1 MDAYRKS
8 PIPVIYTELGF
19 VRAAPPSILAD
30 CPKDL
35 PRLQLLQSVARGQSC
50 VSELERSSAFERSH
64 WLIVKAELPND
75 IFAWTGNTWKVIEWR
90 VYFWKL
96 YDAEFLVNVSDPH
109 PAEARSLAD
118 AGINTQFLNSLA
130 HPTSCLPMLRETQK
144 LFGEGYKLRQETAV
158 ALERIETPLI
168 ARLKF
173 GTMKQLK
180 PAANSRSQNVT
191 GDPQISPSLRDTIL
205 RRGNYRCLFC
215 GQDSSTIALE
225 VNHVIPRNLINKLH
239 LASALHTA
247 TENLCVTCR
256 DCNRGK
262 CDNLR
267 IEDIEYYRSAFS
279 SQGHPNHDLL
289 PHLTKLSELQA
300 L

>member
-1 MDAYRKS
+1 MEVYRKN

-30 CPKDL
+30 CPEDL
-35 PRLQLLQSVARGQSC
+35 PRLQLLQSVAGGQSC
-50 VSELERSSAFERSH
+50 VSELERPY
-64 WLIVKAELPND
+64 WLIVKAELPDD
-75 IFAWTGNTWKVIEWR
+75 IFVRNGNSWEVIEWR

-96 YDAEFLVNVSDPH
+96 WDAESLVNDSQ
-109 PAEARSLAD
+109 PAEAIRLAD
-118 AGINTQFLNSLA
+118 AGVNAQFLNSLA

-144 LFGEGYKLRQETAV
+144 VFGEGYKLRPKTVA

-168 ARLKF
+168 AGLKLN
-173 GTMKQLK
+173 TMKQLK
-180 PAANSRSQNVT
+180 PAANSRLHNVT
-191 GDPQISPSLRDTIL
+191 GDPQISPKLRDTIL

-215 GQDSSTIALE
+215 GQDSSIIALE
-225 VNHVIPRNLINKLH
+225 VNHIIPRNLINKLH

-247 TENLCVTCR
+247 PENLCVTCR

-262 CDNLR
+262 CDNLTS
-267 IEDIEYYRSAFS
+267 EDIEYYRNAFS
-279 SQGHPNHDLL
+279 NQGHPNHDLL